1 MVPISRTH
9 HGKKHLFHAPVTEC
23 SRFACNQFQL
33 TATHRIPYRETIKYS
48 ETCIKWPLKNRQNK
62 DLNDKWSKKK
72 ATLILIS

>member
-9 HGKKHLFHAPVTEC
+9 HGKKHLLHAPVTEC

-48 ETCIKWPLKNRQNK
+48 ETCIKWPLKIGK
-62 DLNDKWSKKK
+62 TK
-72 ATLILIS
+72 ILMTNGQKRKLF